1 MKNIWPNL
9 QTNIDIKTLTTFG
22 VGGTAAFYL
31 KVTSPAD
38 LLTVMEGVKKIKV
51 PYLVMAGGSN
61 LVFADKKLN
70 KLLIHVTTS
79 STDKEAIKITGKQV
93 VCQVG
98 VPLAKLIDLTLK
110 NNLAGLEA
118 LSGIPGTVGG
128 AIVGNAGAYG
138 QTISDRLDSVDIFD
152 GKKVRTLTK
161 GDCRFSYRDS
171 ILKHKEW
178 IVLTATF
185 SLERG
190 DKKLLLA
197 KSKSIIKTRNAKY
210 PPGLKCPGSF
220 FKNVLVKK
228 VSKES
233 LKKIDQSKIIDG
245 KIPTGYLLEVIGA
258 RGMKQGGVYI
268 PEYHGNLLVNDG
280 TGTYKD
286 VISLAKK
293 LKTKVKKQFGIE
305 LEEEVRYML

>member
-1 MKNIWPNL
+1 
-9 QTNIDIKTLTTFG
+9 
-22 VGGTAAFYL
+22 
-31 KVTSPAD
+31 
-38 LLTVMEGVKKIKV
+38 
-51 PYLVMAGGSN
+51 
-61 LVFADKKLN
+61 
-70 KLLIHVTTS
+70 
-79 STDKEAIKITGKQV
+79 
-93 VCQVG
+93 
-98 VPLAKLIDLTLK
+98 
-110 NNLAGLEA
+110 
-118 LSGIPGTVGG
+118 
-128 AIVGNAGAYG
+128 
-138 QTISDRLDSVDIFD
+138 VDIFD

-161 GDCRFSYRDS
+161 DDCKFSYRDS
-171 ILKHKEW
+171 IFKHKEW
-178 IVLTATF
+178 IVLSATF
-185 SLERG
+185 TLGRG
-190 DKKLLLA
+190 DKKLLLS

-220 FKNVLVKK
+220 FKNVLVKR

-280 TGTYKD
+280 TATYKD
-286 VISLAKK
+286 VIGLAKK